1 MRLDS
6 VKAKSDLTHH
16 TRQSYSSPCM
26 SNRFPTRKVAIRR
39 AGRALEL
46 VRIERGYTSA
56 AAADAV
62 GWSLGRLAEV
72 EAGGR
77 NVTWLD
83 VLELLTAL
91 GAGIDDLTA
100 AWSEVGESRQRSTSQ
115 RIEGR

>member
-1 MRLDS
+1 
-6 VKAKSDLTHH
+6 
-16 TRQSYSSPCM
+16 M
-26 SNRFPTRKVAIRR
+26 SNRFPTRKGAIRR

-46 VRIERGYTSA
+46 VRIERGYTPA

-91 GAGIDDLTA
+91 GASIDDLTA
-100 AWSEVGESRQRSTSQ
+100 AWSEVGETQHCSTSKPS
-115 RIEGR
+115 EGRS